1 MALDALL
8 AIVHHLAVFSV
19 VAILVTEWVLLRPGL
34 TDTQLRLVGKIDGM
48 YGAMSMLAI
57 LAGIARLVYG
67 AKGWSFYSGNPMFW
81 AKMTVF
87 VLIGGLSSV
96 PTVALLKWR
105 RTGMPS
111 NGDIARLRV
120 WLNAQLM
127 LLPLLPVFAVLM
139 ARGIGMG

>member
-19 VAILVTEWVLLRPGL
+19 VAILITEWVVLRPGL
-34 TDTQLRLVGKIDGM
+34 TDAQLRLVGKIDGM
-48 YGAMSMLAI
+48 YGAMATLAI

-87 VLIGGLSSV
+87 ILIGGLSSV

-111 NGDIARLRV
+111 NSDIARLRV
-120 WLNAQLM
+120 WLNAQLV